1 MLVLL
6 TALYKIWCFIHAII
20 LIISVINNVLGVVRF
35 YEDGQKY
42 GKVASSNRQVYQ
54 AQTIDQEKEHTYH
67 WRDYLSH
74 LYSFIS

>member
-1 MLVLL
+1 M
-6 TALYKIWCFIHAII
+6 
-20 LIISVINNVLGVVRF
+20 INNVLGVVRF

-74 LYSFIS
+74 LYSFISEADQIMGNYITNVLKIVAH